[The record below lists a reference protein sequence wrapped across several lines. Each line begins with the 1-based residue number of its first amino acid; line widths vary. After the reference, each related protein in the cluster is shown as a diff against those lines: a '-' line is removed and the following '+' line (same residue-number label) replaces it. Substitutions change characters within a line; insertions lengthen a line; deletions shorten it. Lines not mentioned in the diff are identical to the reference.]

1 MSSAAHARAVQAS
14 SAGAVLAA
22 AFGVTVLAAADG
34 SARGAVLVLASCLA
48 TFAVPVAVRV
58 WGGRAPD
65 ADALFVRVLV
75 SVSGYLLPMAVFQ
88 AQFGP

>member
-1 MSSAAHARAVQAS
+1 MTSAAHTTAVRATSVATL
-14 SAGAVLAA
+14 LAA
-22 AFGVTVLAAADG
+22 AFGVAVLAAADG
-34 SARGAVLVLASCLA
+34 SARAAALVLASCLA
-48 TFAVPVAVRV
+48 TSAVPVAVRV

-88 AQFGP
+88 AQFGA